1 MVQLDFPKT
10 EKKMNSVKLTNTMIC
25 IYQKDFDRYLKFFNS
40 LKPELCFSYSFI
52 IIVILYI

>member
-1 MVQLDFPKT
+1 MVQLDFPRT
-10 EKKMNSVKLTNTMIC
+10 EKKMNSVKLTNTMIS